1 MEVRGEGNG
10 RCVQGRSGALALV
23 SGSQEIRDIARYVMA
38 YGVEKVGEQ
47 GEVVI
52 DGRLREEL
60 GIGPGWFALQ
70 KVVDDRLEVEFLPPD
85 HNESPAGIAS
95 EDVTEENRYGDED

>member
-1 MEVRGEGNG
+1 
-10 RCVQGRSGALALV
+10 
-23 SGSQEIRDIARYVMA
+23 MA

-52 DGRLREEL
+52 DGKLREEL

-70 KVVDDRLEVEFLPPD
+70 RVVDGRLEVEFMPPE
-85 HNESPAGIAS
+85 HNESLAGIAA
-95 EDVTEENRYGDED
+95 EYVTEENQYDDEDWPRVRDKAWAMAMKEKFQEWK

>member
-1 MEVRGEGNG
+1 
-10 RCVQGRSGALALV
+10 
-23 SGSQEIRDIARYVMA
+23 MA

-52 DGRLREEL
+52 DGKLREEL

-70 KVVDDRLEVEFLPPD
+70 QVVDDHLEVQFLPPE
-85 HNESPAGIAS
+85 HNETLAEIAA
-95 EDVTEENRYGDED
+95 EYVTEENRYDDGD

>member
-1 MEVRGEGNG
+1 M
-10 RCVQGRSGALALV
+10 S
-23 SGSQEIRDIARYVMA
+23 

-52 DGRLREEL
+52 DGKLREEL

-70 KVVDDRLEVEFLPPD
+70 KVVDGHLDVEFLPPE
-85 HNESPAGIAS
+85 HNESLAERVAK
-95 EDVTEENRYGDED
+95 GDQRSVNW